1 MGALHVGMCAVIT
14 LLAGGAKALLTAASF
29 QVVPIGLHPEKAQ
42 DGTMRDVWSAV
53 HIMLPGAEKPTR
65 YFVGVPWVGPIVL
78 AAIVVLLAAA
88 LLWWREYRSGVEAEM
103 KGIAWKATLAG
114 FGLLTVGFGVLVYQ
128 LSTLPPFSPTATGTF
143 VNRLPFRMSVGSN
156 YSLGL
161 LATTW
166 GGLALFLGL
175 ISQRETLALHL
186 PDPRKLDDMI
196 YKVIIVGFPLISI
209 GIVLGGMWA
218 AAAWGRFWGWD
229 PKETWALITWAV
241 YAIYLHVRI
250 TYGPGRTSAAL
261 AVFGFGVVIFT
272 YMGVNLGLTG
282 DGLHVYGQG

>member
-1 MGALHVGMCAVIT
+1 M
-14 LLAGGAKALLTAASF
+14 KALLTRASF
-29 QVVPIGLHPEKAQ
+29 EVVPIGLHPEKAQ
-42 DGTMRDVWSAV
+42 DGTMRDVWSSV
-53 HIMLPGAEKPTR
+53 HVMLPGAEKATR

-78 AAIVVLLAAA
+78 AAIAVLAAA
-88 LLWWREYRSGVEAEM
+88 AFLWWREYRAGVEQEM
-103 KGIAWKATLAG
+103 KGLAWKATLAG
-114 FGLLTVGFGVLVYQ
+114 FGLLTVGLGVLVYQ
-128 LSTLPPFSPTATGTF
+128 LSTMPPFSPTLTTGTF
-143 VNRLPFRMSVGSN
+143 ANQLPFRMSVGSN

-166 GGLALFLGL
+166 GGIALFLGL
-175 ISQRETLALHL
+175 ISQREGLAARL
-186 PDPRKLDDMI
+186 PEPRKLDDMI
-196 YKVIIVGFPLISI
+196 YKVVIIGFPLISI